1 MGLER
6 IAFIKQ
12 GVQNMY
18 ETDQVRPVLDLAS
31 QLSGRRYG
39 ADHDDDVRMRV
50 IADHVRSSLML
61 LSDGV
66 TPSNEGRGYIL
77 RRLMRRGIRS
87 MRLLGVDGPTFP
99 ELFAASR
106 DAMKA
111 VYPELETEYPRLS
124 AYAFAEEETFLRTLA
139 AGTTILDLSVAQTKQ
154 AGGTTIAGSEAFL
167 LHDTYG
173 FPIDLTLEIAE
184 EAGLTRR
191 PRGVRLAHAR
201 AAHPREGRRPLAQAP
216 ARRHERLPRVPRA
229 RRDGLHRLHR
239 PRDRVDGAR
248 DSSSTASRSTAPR
261 PARSPR

>member
-1 MGLER
+1 
-6 IAFIKQ
+6 
-12 GVQNMY
+12 MY

-39 ADHDDDVRMRV
+39 ADHGDDVRMRI

-61 LSDGV
+61 LADGV

-111 VYPELETEYPRLS
+111 AYPELETEYPRLS

-139 AGTTILDLSVAQTKQ
+139 AGIDDARPVGRADE
-154 AGGTTIAGSEAFL
+154 GGRR
-167 LHDTYG
+167 HD
-173 FPIDLTLEIAE
+173 D
-184 EAGLTRR
+184 RR
-191 PRGVRLAHAR
+191 LRGV
-201 AAHPREGRRPLAQAP
+201 PP
-216 ARRHERLPRVPRA
+216 ARHLRLPDRSHPGDRRGGRA
-229 RRDGLHRLHR
+229 
-239 PRDRVDGAR
+239 
-248 DSSSTASRSTAPR
+248 
-261 PARSPR
+261 